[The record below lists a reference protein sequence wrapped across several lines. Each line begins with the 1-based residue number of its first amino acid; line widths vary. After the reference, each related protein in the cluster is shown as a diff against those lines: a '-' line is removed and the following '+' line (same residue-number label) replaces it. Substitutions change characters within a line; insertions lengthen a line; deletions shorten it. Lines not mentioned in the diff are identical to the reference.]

1 MSSFEIHQL
10 LLSDGGR
17 LRAVRRALR
26 ETVRPGSV
34 VVDLGAGT
42 GILGFLALRAGAS
55 RVYAIER
62 HPILRLARAI
72 AAENGF
78 GDRVRFVKGDSR
90 RVRLPERAD
99 LVVSDFV
106 GPLGIDPEMAES
118 VADARRFLKKGGR
131 FLPERSEVWIAPV
144 RAAELHRRHVE
155 AGKGHG
161 VRLDAV
167 RAIAANRVGCFPGMP
182 RSLAAPLR
190 RALVFE
196 FARDDAA
203 FPRRARMTFR
213 VGGGAVHGIVIVV
226 RVRVSKSVRLESTFG
241 AHWKPVFL
249 PVKTPIATRPG
260 DRLEAELV
268 LHDGTNVEWRLG
280 DQRQSTLLEN
290 AAYGA

>member
-1 MSSFEIHQL
+1 MSSFDLHHL
-10 LLSDGGR
+10 LLSDAGR
-17 LRAVRRALR
+17 LRAARRALR

-42 GILGFLALRAGAS
+42 GILGFLALRAGAR

-62 HPILRLARAI
+62 HPIVRLARVL

-78 GDRVRFVKGDSR
+78 GDRVRFVEGDSR

-118 VADARRFLKKGGR
+118 VVDARRFLKKRGR
-131 FLPERSEVWIAPV
+131 FLPERSEVWMAPV
-144 RAAELHRRHVE
+144 RAAALHRRHVE
-155 AGKGHG
+155 AGEGHG

-167 RAIAANRVGCFPGMP
+167 HAIAANRLGCFPGMP

-196 FARDDAA
+196 FARDSAS

-213 VGGGAVHGIVIVV
+213 VRGGLVHGIAIVV
-226 RVRVSKSVRLESTFG
+226 RVRLSRSVRLESTFG

-249 PVKTPIATRPG
+249 PVRKPIAVRAG

-268 LHDGTNVEWRLG
+268 LHDGTNLEWRLG
-280 DQRQSTLLEN
+280 DQRQSTLLER
-290 AAYGA
+290 AAYA